1 MISREFW
8 NGSKVS
14 FAIALDVDERIYVQS
29 FIQFDSCD
37 LNKRPKFLP
46 YAKA

>member
-14 FAIALDVDERIYVQS
+14 FAIAVDVDERIYVQS

-37 LNKRPKFLP
+37 LNKRSKLFPHTN
-46 YAKA
+46 A